1 MKRRN
6 WMIGSLALATT
17 LSLGGIGLAQACG
30 GPGMMGG
37 HHRDGGMRFVMYKLD
52 LNDDQEQAIKQL
64 FEEQKDRAQ
73 AKRDEMRDIR
83 QALRKQIQSTSYDPN
98 QVRQLAEQQAAIKT
112 ELTVQ
117 RADTMHKVREQ
128 LSAEQ
133 IARLDEMID
142 RRMERMKSRGH
153 F

>member
-52 LNDDQEQAIKQL
+52 LNDDQKQAIKQL

-83 QALRKQIQSTSYDPN
+83 QALRKQVQSTSYDPN
-98 QVRQLAEQQAAIKT
+98 KVRELAEQQAAIKT

-133 IARLDEMID
+133 IARLDEMIE
-142 RRMERMKSRGH
+142 RRMDRMKSRGH

>member
-117 RADTMHKVREQ
+117 RADTMHRVRQQ
-128 LSAEQ
+128 LTAEQ
-133 IARLDEMID
+133 IAKLDEMVE
-142 RRMERMKSRGH
+142 RRMERRGH